1 MKKITKEVLDL
12 YVEMVATLTES
23 SVEATERML
32 DLYYQI
38 RSAYEEGQKAEKKP
52 AKAPGRERAGLP
64 VAQKPE
70 KPAKAE
76 QKELSPSARA
86 AVFKRETLE
95 RLRKALKE
103 KGLSYPK
110 IAEASGLEENR
121 LIRMMEGKPEPVE
134 AYRRVAAGLDK
145 LEG

>member
-1 MKKITKEVLDL
+1 MKKITKEVLNL

-38 RSAYEEGQKAEKKP
+38 RSSYEEGQQAERKP
-52 AKAPGRERAGLP
+52 AKASR
-64 VAQKPE
+64 

-76 QKELSPSARA
+76 QKELSPSAKA
-86 AVFKRETLE
+86 AAFKRETLE
-95 RLRKALKE
+95 RLRKALKD

-110 IAEASGLEENR
+110 ISEASGLEETR
-121 LIRMMEGKPEPVE
+121 IIRMMEGKQEPVE
-134 AYRRVAAGLDK
+134 AYRRVASGLDK
-145 LEG
+145 LKG

>member
-32 DLYYQI
+32 ELYYQI
-38 RSAYEEGQKAEKKP
+38 RSSYEEGQQVERTPKT
-52 AKAPGRERAGLP
+52 ERAGLP
-64 VAQKPE
+64 VAKKPE
-70 KPAKAE
+70 KPAKEE
-76 QKELSPSARA
+76 QKELSPSAKA
-86 AVFKRETLE
+86 AAFKRETLE

-121 LIRMMEGKPEPVE
+121 LIRMMEGKQEPVE

-145 LEG
+145 LRS